1 MAFCLATY
9 GKDRPESR
17 ALAMW
22 FMMVASHALAPHAL
36 AHHCGLMGPAVLAL
50 PFGLPPAVLQG
61 RRDVV
66 SAMIACGLVDLMR
79 FGAFGR

>member
-22 FMMVASHALAPHAL
+22 FMMVAPHAL

-66 SAMIACGLVDLMR
+66 SAMIARGLVDLMR